1 MIASLESSCRWY
13 NQRTPGSVRRAV
25 SNGRPRPF
33 ALVVR
38 NVGGKKYNSGRP
50 DSVIQLTL

>member
-1 MIASLESSCRWY
+1 VASAKGREEDH
-13 NQRTPGSVRRAV
+13 RAV
-25 SNGRPRPF
+25 GVSCAFAIDRQETF